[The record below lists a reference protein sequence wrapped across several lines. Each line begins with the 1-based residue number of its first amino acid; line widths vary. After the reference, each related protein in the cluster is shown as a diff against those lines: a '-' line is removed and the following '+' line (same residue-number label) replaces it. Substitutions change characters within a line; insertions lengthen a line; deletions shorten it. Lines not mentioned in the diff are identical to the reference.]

1 MRKLTLGLV
10 QMSMSERMETNLDH
24 ALQLI
29 ESASGKGAEV
39 VCLPD
44 LFTTR
49 YFAQYEGEQQDE
61 MGLACRD
68 TIPGKATKTLA
79 ASARKNN
86 ISLIGGSI
94 YESDEDR
101 TYNTS
106 TVFSKKGKMLGKYR
120 KTHIPQDQYYFEREY
135 FEPGDSG
142 FVAFETDKAKI
153 ASLICYDQWYPEAAR
168 CCALLGADVIFY
180 PTAIGTVRGIRQT
193 EGNWHTAW
201 ENVMRGHAIAN
212 SLVVAAV
219 NRVGIEDRMRFWGG
233 SFVIDAFGK
242 TLKRAGSKE
251 EVVICDID
259 LDHGKDVR
267 EGWRFFRNRRP
278 ECYGAIV
285 EPLRK

>member
-10 QMSMSERMETNLDH
+10 QMSMSEDMDGNLDH
-24 ALQLI
+24 AIDLI
-29 ESASGKGAEV
+29 GKASRSGAEV
-39 VCLPD
+39 VCLPE

-49 YFAQYEGEQQDE
+49 YFAQYQGEEQE
-61 MGLACRD
+61 ERGLACLD
-68 TIPGKATKTLA
+68 TIPGKATKALA
-79 ASARKNN
+79 AAARKHR
-86 ISLIGGSI
+86 ITLVGGSI
-94 YESDEDR
+94 YESDGDC

-106 TVFSKKGKMLGKYR
+106 AVFSNKGKLLGKYR
-120 KTHIPQDQYYFEREY
+120 KTHIPQDQYYFEKEY
-135 FEPGDSG
+135 FEPGDTG
-142 FVAFETDKAKI
+142 FVVFETDQAKI

-180 PTAIGTVRGIRQT
+180 PTAIGTAKGIQQS
-193 EGNWHTAW
+193 EGNWHRAW

-219 NRVGIEDRMRFWGG
+219 NRAGSEDRMRFWGG

-251 EVVICDID
+251 EVVVCDID
-259 LDHGKDVR
+259 LDHGKEVR

-278 ECYGAIV
+278 ECYQKIV
-285 EPLRK
+285 EPLRR